1 MQAPSDKVYSDTY
14 FLCAL
19 IKYVRMRTIQLL
31 NGKDGMKTLQQK
43 NDEHA
48 KLLAKERHSAF
59 YLALSLFP
67 IFVIFGYDFYQGFV
81 GAEALG
87 FHPALVVF
95 GTLLL
100 ALPFLAIGQMLILPS
115 WLKMTL
121 YVCIQILF
129 TSLWFLDGLLWLAII
144 PLIVIL
150 GILQYQLP
158 EIRKSAEQN
167 ENAT

>member
-1 MQAPSDKVYSDTY
+1 
-14 FLCAL
+14 
-19 IKYVRMRTIQLL
+19 
-31 NGKDGMKTLQQK
+31 MKTLQQK
-43 NDEHA
+43 NDEHS
-48 KLLAKERHSAF
+48 KLIAKERHAAL

-67 IFVIFGYDFYQGFV
+67 VFVIFGYDFYRGFV
-81 GAEALG
+81 GAEGLG

-95 GTLLL
+95 GTLLF
-100 ALPFLAIGQMLILPS
+100 ALSFLAMGQMLMLPS
-115 WLKMTL
+115 WLKLTS

-129 TSLWFLDGLLWLAII
+129 VSLWFLDGLLWLAII
-144 PLIVIL
+144 PLIVIF

>member
-1 MQAPSDKVYSDTY
+1 MGKA
-14 FLCAL
+14 
-19 IKYVRMRTIQLL
+19 L

-43 NDEHA
+43 NDEHS
-48 KLLAKERHSAF
+48 KLIAKERHSAL

-67 IFVIFGYDFYQGFV
+67 IFVIFGYDLYQGLV
-81 GAEALG
+81 GAESLG
-87 FHPALVVF
+87 FHPALVVI
-95 GTLLL
+95 GTLLF
-100 ALPFLAIGQMLILPS
+100 ALPFLAMGQMLMLPS
-115 WLKMTL
+115 WLKLTS

-129 TSLWFLDGLLWLAII
+129 ASLWFLDGLLWLAII
-144 PLIVIL
+144 PLIVIF

>member
-1 MQAPSDKVYSDTY
+1 MQKGRKTAAISNRPV
-14 FLCAL
+14 LQA
-19 IKYVRMRTIQLL
+19 L

-43 NDEHA
+43 NDEHS
-48 KLLAKERHSAF
+48 KLIAKERHSAL

-67 IFVIFGYDFYQGFV
+67 IFVIFGYDFYQEGV
-81 GAEALG
+81 GAETLG
-87 FHPALVVF
+87 FHPAFVVF
-95 GTLLL
+95 STLLF

-115 WLKMTL
+115 WLKLTL

-129 TSLWFLDGLLWLAII
+129 ASLWFLDGLLWLAII
-144 PLIVIL
+144 PLIVIF

>member
-1 MQAPSDKVYSDTY
+1 
-14 FLCAL
+14 
-19 IKYVRMRTIQLL
+19 
-31 NGKDGMKTLQQK
+31 MKTLQQK
-43 NDEHA
+43 NDEHS
-48 KLLAKERHSAF
+48 KLIAKERHSAL

-67 IFVIFGYDFYQGFV
+67 IVTIFGYDFYQGFF
-81 GAEALG
+81 GKEALG
-87 FHPALVVF
+87 FHPAFLVF
-95 GTLLL
+95 GTLLF

-115 WLKMTL
+115 WLKLTS

-144 PLIVIL
+144 PLIVIF

-158 EIRKSAEQN
+158 EIRKSTEQN